1 MKSKQNSEFDILIE
15 NLGKCVNSLEKIS
28 KQSSKEESV
37 YILRVAEWLQIALA
51 NVRGWSDAK
60 SKLSLERG

>member
-1 MKSKQNSEFDILIE
+1 MKSKQNSEFDTLIE

-37 YILRVAEWLQIALA
+37 YILRVAELLQIALA
-51 NVRGWSDAK
+51 NVRGWSEAK
-60 SKLSLERG
+60 SKLSLERE